1 ADAEPGE
8 TPDGHARTPL
18 PSRREART
26 GRTAEARPR
35 TESPSSATGTTPGAT
50 GSGPAGL
57 PKRRRGQ
64 TLAAA
69 HPEGAP
75 ASPGAA
81 PDPVDAR
88 LRAARFSSFRNAV
101 RPTEPTP
108 EGNESP

>member
-1 ADAEPGE
+1 MPVESYQRTRSHRLVVVPVVARAPVVRRPLTPSVPGTRGERRAHAGAPGE
-8 TPDGHARTPL
+8 VA
-18 PSRREART
+18 
-26 GRTAEARPR
+26 
-35 TESPSSATGTTPGAT
+35 
-50 GSGPAGL
+50 GSDKA
-57 PKRRRGQ
+57 
-64 TLAAA
+64 
-69 HPEGAP
+69 